1 MEIAID
7 LGGFAQFESL
17 WRRAPELADRELHA
31 AMEESLML
39 LQRET
44 VEATPTG
51 AYGLLR
57 QSIIAREPQRLADG
71 LIGVVDV
78 DDARGRFGSVLNY
91 AVAIELGT
99 RPHFPP
105 IEPLIDWVRAKL
117 GVERDDAPGVAY
129 RVARKIATSGT
140 EGAHMFERTL
150 QAQRTQVLRIFE
162 AALRRLTT
170 RLASY

>member
-7 LGGFAQFESL
+7 LGGFAQFQAL
-17 WRRAPELADRELHA
+17 WRQAPELADRELHA

-57 QSIIAREPQRLADG
+57 KSIIAREPQRLADG

-78 DDARGRFGSVLNY
+78 EDAKGQYGSVLNY
-91 AVAIELGT
+91 AVAVELGT
-99 RPHFPP
+99 KPHFPP

-117 GVERDDAPGVAY
+117 GVERDEAPGVAY
-129 RVARKIATSGT
+129 RVARKIATKGT

-150 QAQRTQVLRIFE
+150 QAQRAQVQRIFN
-162 AALRRLTT
+162 AAIRRLAD
-170 RLASY
+170 RLGNV